1 MDAPPSAASSPALHL
16 PVFPYP
22 AAVKIGPSG
31 VPEATSSSFPAI
43 NAQNQ
48 RTCRQCGVPGRYKEG
63 KCVEKWGPGP
73 LGPGTVCDRCRKKM
87 KRVERRGTL
96 EQQQSQPASG
106 AATPASAT
114 STSFQAR
121 SMHPAVLQNHHELS
135 VHRQRVKKNCWAI
148 GMVFPALGGIIF
160 SAGWKPGR
168 WLARHG
174 RVIQNRVTPA
184 VHGHAPPLQTY
195 SPIDGED
202 REEEGDSLDAE
213 AEAEV
218 DEIEE
223 EFVQAVH
230 HGNPHD
236 AEGGEDGEAD
246 RDGVVGSDGWDVE
259 IHPRPPF
266 DSTLTL
272 SVYHVNMDPPCNFTI
287 VPPSSRPVQG
297 KHPEVASTLLVPQL
311 IFVATLRITDPFS
324 RACNRDIPP
333 DHKGEGDPEADLLEA
348 VEAAEKG
355 SAN

>member
-1 MDAPPSAASSPALHL
+1 MIVSVFKVGDHVNLRTDL

-48 RTCRQCGVPGRYKEG
+48 RTCRQCGVPRRYKEG

-114 STSFQAR
+114 SASFQAR
-121 SMHPAVLQNHHELS
+121 SMHPTNMLTA
-135 VHRQRVKKNCWAI
+135 
-148 GMVFPALGGIIF
+148 
-160 SAGWKPGR
+160 
-168 WLARHG
+168 
-174 RVIQNRVTPA
+174 PA
-184 VHGHAPPLQTY
+184 VNSAYSNTRSEGAPLKSGMHSSLAMGASFKTASRP
-195 SPIDGED
+195 P
-202 REEEGDSLDAE
+202 EEEGDSLDAD

-246 RDGVVGSDGWDVE
+246 RDG
-259 IHPRPPF
+259 
-266 DSTLTL
+266 
-272 SVYHVNMDPPCNFTI
+272 
-287 VPPSSRPVQG
+287 
-297 KHPEVASTLLVPQL
+297 
-311 IFVATLRITDPFS
+311 
-324 RACNRDIPP
+324 
-333 DHKGEGDPEADLLEA
+333 EGDPEADLLEA